1 MVVIENRMVV
11 EPNVHD
17 AQVMGI
23 MLEKNG
29 RAVLAL
35 EGADGRVMC
44 LVMDGVVRLKA
55 DDFRQGNTLLSLSVS
70 EGASL
75 DVGDVAEAY
84 GVSHPDQGFLPQAMV
99 KLASEG
105 FIVVHMSPSYGCS
118 TVCICRDMN
127 VIECSL
133 SSLIDSD
140 GSKGGVARGP

>member
-1 MVVIENRMVV
+1 MVVIENEMVV

-23 MLEKNG
+23 ILEKNG

-35 EGADGRVMC
+35 EGADGRGMC

-55 DDFRQGNTLLSLSVS
+55 NDFRQGNTLLSLSVS

-84 GVSHPDQGFLPQAMV
+84 GVSRTDQDFLPQAMV

-105 FIVVHMSPSYGCS
+105 FIVVRMSPSYGCS
-118 TVCICRDMN
+118 MVCICRDVN

-133 SSLIDSD
+133 SSLIDSE

>member
-1 MVVIENRMVV
+1 MVVIENEMVV

-23 MLEKNG
+23 ILEKNG

-35 EGADGRVMC
+35 EGVDGCGMC

-84 GVSHPDQGFLPQAMV
+84 GVSQTDQDFLPQAMV

-105 FIVVHMSPSYGCS
+105 FIVVRMNPSYGCS
-118 TVCICRDMN
+118 MVCICRDVD

-133 SSLIDSD
+133 SSLIGSDDSKD
-140 GSKGGVARGP
+140 GVARGP